1 MGGDPIK
8 ANSNYVLEDG
18 KLGKQTFDMLFG
30 HRNFDMPPTPTIER
44 GIVQSYGTPNNLLS
58 PEGQNRQTSANY
70 PTAKHLKSKYYG
82 SVGRSDVG
90 QSAGRAGINR
100 WDDPDLSN
108 WWANTGFKL
117 DPADRNLGTDDLI
130 RKYMSYYLK
139 ALKNK
144 SSKAYKLFVNKDN
157 QWNMRTAKHD
167 KTFMRNFSK
176 WRQNQGV

>member
-1 MGGDPIK
+1 MK
-8 ANSNYVLEDG
+8 ACSNA
-18 KLGKQTFDMLFG
+18 
-30 HRNFDMPPTPTIER
+30 
-44 GIVQSYGTPNNLLS
+44 IVTCISSISTVILS
-58 PEGQNRQTSANY
+58 VHLTKRLQRKFSHAN
-70 PTAKHLKSKYYG
+70 LKSKYYG

-90 QSAGRAGINR
+90 QSARRAGING

-117 DPADRNLGTDDLI
+117 DPVDRNLGTDDLI
-130 RKYMSYYLK
+130 RKYMSSYLK

-176 WRQNQGV
+176 WRQNQGL